1 MPKAILLDLGGVVLG
16 INAAQVFRTWATR
29 AGVEAEHFERRWV
42 MDEAYELHE
51 IGAIDFAE
59 HFHRFNLLEL
69 ALKTVSDVGHF
80 LA

>member
-16 INAAQVFRTWATR
+16 IDAAQVFRTWATR
-29 AGVEAEHFERRWV
+29 ARVETKHFERHWV

-59 HFHRFNLLEL
+59 YVRRRN
-69 ALKTVSDVGHF
+69 
-80 LA
+80 